1 MKTQFLL
8 SLLLCAASA
17 ANGAQLINL
26 TVDTSTINGTTGS
39 IDFQFNPGPF
49 TTQAATAQIL
59 NFTGATYVNGTR
71 ADFGG
76 ATGGPLPAIV
86 TIANSGADNEDFE
99 GIKFGASLAF
109 TLSFD
114 GPAITS
120 PNGSLSSSAFALAL
134 FSDASGTIPVLT
146 SDPNGVLA
154 TVQLDR
160 NTGALIPQI
169 VSSKAQ
175 FSPVPEPGSLLLVGG
190 ALLALGVRTYVG
202 MKSVPA
208 PRLRN

>member
-26 TVDTSTINGTTGS
+26 TVDTSTISGTTGS

-59 NFTGATYVNGTR
+59 SFAGATYVSGTQSQ
-71 ADFGG
+71 FGG
-76 ATGGPLPAIV
+76 ATGGPLPATV
-86 TIANSGADNEDFE
+86 TIANSAADNEDFE
-99 GIKFGASLAF
+99 GIKFGTSLGF

-120 PNGSLSSSAFALAL
+120 PNGSLSTSTFALSL

-154 TVQLDR
+154 TVQLNR
-160 NTGALIPQI
+160 NSGALITQV
-169 VSSKAQ
+169 VSPNAQ
-175 FSPVPEPGSLLLVGG
+175 FGPAVPEPGSLLLVGG
-190 ALLALGVRTYVG
+190 ALVALAARAYKG
-202 MKSVPA
+202 MKKVPA
-208 PRLRN
+208 SQL